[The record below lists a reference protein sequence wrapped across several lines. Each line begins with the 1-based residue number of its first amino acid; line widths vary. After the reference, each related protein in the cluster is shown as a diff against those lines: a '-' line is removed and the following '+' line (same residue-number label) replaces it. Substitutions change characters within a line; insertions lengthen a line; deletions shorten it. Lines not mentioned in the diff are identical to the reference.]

1 MQIEDMKLVEC
12 VLNDNRTEQIIQII
26 GRQRRKKQQQQ
37 QQRTIEIE
45 QGRYFLK
52 KREKNIQLESL
63 RNRIVYMKKAESN
76 R

>member
-37 QQRTIEIE
+37 QQQTIEIE
-45 QGRYFLK
+45 QGRYFFKK
-52 KREKNIQLESL
+52 KRKKYTIRIIEKSNSL
-63 RNRIVYMKKAESN
+63 YEKS
-76 R
+76 